1 MPYTTFDNNS
11 TKAGATIMYGTS
23 SYLWYKQNNLSNFVL
38 QIIQNEMAAQ
48 KHIEQFE
55 QKLIESII
63 GKDLLFK
70 MFKAAGK
77 IMLHS

>member
-1 MPYTTFDNNS
+1 
-11 TKAGATIMYGTS
+11 
-23 SYLWYKQNNLSNFVL
+23 
-38 QIIQNEMAAQ
+38 MAAQ

>member
-1 MPYTTFDNNS
+1 
-11 TKAGATIMYGTS
+11 MYGTS
-23 SYLWYKQNNLSNFVL
+23 SYLWYKQNNLSKFVF